1 MERINKEQKN
11 QKPRSAYTIL
21 SNNIMF
27 NLFLWVAVLLIL
39 TTIVSLNG
47 SWPFEFHLLY
57 MISALP
63 AMLVFTYSM
72 NYYARRLLFTSKKP
86 GWYIFLFVGFS
97 VISAMLVP
105 LLHHLLF
112 FNFFY
117 PRVFEPDPWFNWKS
131 VPQNLILIWV
141 PYFILSVRTFFM
153 NWFKSE
159 KEKLNIENKQL
170 LAEIQ
175 LMKIKLHPHF
185 LFNTLNNLYAMA
197 ATQHVD
203 TPDYI
208 LKLSEIYRIMLYE
221 CNKEYYPLH
230 EEIKLISNYIE
241 LEKIR
246 YDKRL
251 ELNVDFPDT
260 ISEEIIVPPLLFFT
274 FVENSFKHG
283 CRNNVDNPFINISIR
298 IENECIIY
306 ESQNSI
312 PDSAPEKKSH
322 GGIGLD
328 NTGKRLEL
336 IYKDKYE
343 FESGIQDGRYK
354 AYLKIPV
361 FTFNNKTQY

>member
-1 MERINKEQKN
+1 
-11 QKPRSAYTIL
+11 
-21 SNNIMF
+21 
-27 NLFLWVAVLLIL
+27 
-39 TTIVSLNG
+39 
-47 SWPFEFHLLY
+47 
-57 MISALP
+57 
-63 AMLVFTYSM
+63 
-72 NYYARRLLFTSKKP
+72 
-86 GWYIFLFVGFS
+86 
-97 VISAMLVP
+97 
-105 LLHHLLF
+105 
-112 FNFFY
+112 
-117 PRVFEPDPWFNWKS
+117 
-131 VPQNLILIWV
+131 
-141 PYFILSVRTFFM
+141 
-153 NWFKSE
+153 
-159 KEKLNIENKQL
+159 
-170 LAEIQ
+170 
-175 LMKIKLHPHF
+175 MKIKLHPHF

>member
-1 MERINKEQKN
+1 Q
-11 QKPRSAYTIL
+11 
-21 SNNIMF
+21 
-27 NLFLWVAVLLIL
+27 
-39 TTIVSLNG
+39 
-47 SWPFEFHLLY
+47 HLLF
-57 MISALP
+57 M
-63 AMLVFTYSM
+63 
-72 NYYARRLLFTSKKP
+72 SKKP
-86 GWYIFLFVGFS
+86 GRYLFIFMGFS
-97 VISAMLVP
+97 VLSALLVP
-105 LLHHLLF
+105 VLHHFLF

-117 PRVFEPDPWFNWKS
+117 PRVFEPSPWFNWKS

-153 NWFKSE
+153 NWFQSE

-197 ATQHVD
+197 ATRHDD

-221 CNKEYYPLH
+221 CNKGYYPLH
-230 EEIKLISNYIE
+230 EEMKLIDNYIE

-251 ELNVDFPDT
+251 QLNIDFPDT
-260 ISEEIIVPPLLFFT
+260 IPEEVVIPPLLFFT

-283 CRNNVDNPFINISIR
+283 CRNNVDNPFINISIKVEDEH
-298 IENECIIY
+298 IMY

-312 PDSAPEKKSH
+312 PDSAPEKTSH

-328 NTGKRLEL
+328 NTRKRLEL
-336 IYKDKYE
+336 IYKNKYE
-343 FESGIQDGRYK
+343 FNSGIQDGQYGVL
-354 AYLKIPV
+354 LKIPV
-361 FTFNNKTQY
+361 LTYRNKTQY